1 MCMESRTRRYNHYHH
16 YLLIGTS
23 KEQNLLGDV
32 AVAIAVAAPYIIAI
46 ASFWFGRFE
55 DVGIWSLAVV
65 NVDMFPWI
73 DRCV

>member
-16 YLLIGTS
+16 YLLIVTN
-23 KEQNLLGDV
+23 KEQNLLGRRSSSSD
-32 AVAIAVAAPYIIAI
+32 AIHHSYRVVLV
-46 ASFWFGRFE
+46 WGFE

>member
-1 MCMESRTRRYNHYHH
+1 MCMESRTRRYNYYHH
-16 YLLIGTS
+16 YLLIVTNN
-23 KEQNLLGDV
+23 EQNLLEDV
-32 AVAIAVAAPYIIAI
+32 AVAAATPYIIAI